1 MKTKNDVNL
10 GAGKK
15 VKNEGT
21 WGQADSTGM
30 PPKQKV
36 IKAEDL
42 TYLSI
47 SFDPR

>member
-15 VKNEGT
+15 GKNDGT
-21 WGQADSTGM
+21 RGQADSTGM

-36 IKAEDL
+36 NKAEEL

-47 SFDPR
+47 NFGTR